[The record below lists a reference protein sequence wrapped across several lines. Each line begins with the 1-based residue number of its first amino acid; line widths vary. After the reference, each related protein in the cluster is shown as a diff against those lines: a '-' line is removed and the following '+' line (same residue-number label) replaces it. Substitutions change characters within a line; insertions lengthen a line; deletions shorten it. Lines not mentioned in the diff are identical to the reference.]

1 MSLLFPCKVFLVSPR
16 PTYLGNKS
24 SSRIAVRAD
33 LMIKPPFG
41 ERARPGGRKMKHGP
55 VPLLH
60 MPVTTQPDTKHPTSY
75 SQTPLLNGLQ
85 KLNVQVTVASTENIK
100 METTQ

>member
-1 MSLLFPCKVFLVSPR
+1 MSLLVPCKVFLVSPR

-24 SSRIAVRAD
+24 SSRIAGRAN

-41 ERARPGGRKMKHGP
+41 ERARPGGRKMEHGL

-60 MPVTTQPDTKHPTSY
+60 MPVTTQPDTKHLTSY
-75 SQTPLLNGLQ
+75 SQTPTFELITKAECSSNCCIDR
-85 KLNVQVTVASTENIK
+85 KY
-100 METTQ
+100 